1 MSRRLPARPSPWKG
15 RAIHSGRIL
24 LFCAAIL
31 LIHWQHA
38 RVRSAASQTSGAE
51 LSLEEA
57 RSLFPAAVGLGD
69 ATADG
74 GRQVLDDSGETL
86 GTLLQT
92 SPQADHI
99 VGFSGPTNVLIGF
112 DSDGRIAGLHV
123 LSSGDTKDHVRQVV
137 EDDSFMRSFDGMT
150 REAAS
155 RRSDIDAVSGAT
167 LTSLAMAES
176 VIHRLGG
183 AQPSLRFPDPVSVEM
198 AEKLFPEAADVVLPE
213 ATGGLWSVR
222 DARGKDLGTLVRLSP
237 AADNIVGYQ
246 GPTDGILGLGPDGA
260 VIGLVV
266 GETYDN
272 EPYIDYVRDEKYFLN
287 LFNEKPLA
295 ELAQLD
301 PYEEQIEGVSG
312 ATMTS
317 LAVVDG
323 IVAAAKEA
331 ERIRSL
337 PEPEEPPLVD
347 LRTRDI
353 GTAAV
358 VLGGLLI
365 GFTRLRG
372 VWWIRL
378 PWLLLVIGYLGFIN
392 GDMVSQA
399 MLVGWA
405 QSGVPWRSAAGLVL
419 LTVAAFI
426 VPFTSR
432 TNLYCSHLCP
442 HGAVQQLIRPRKRRR
457 HPPRRVIRV
466 VALIPGLLLAW
477 VMIVAM
483 GHLPFS
489 LVDIEPFDAYVFRIA
504 GWATIT
510 VAVVGLIASAF
521 VPMAYCRYGCPTG
534 ALLDWLRLNARSDRL
549 TWRDG
554 LAVGLVLLAL
564 GYVLAG

>member
-1 MSRRLPARPSPWKG
+1 
-15 RAIHSGRIL
+15 
-24 LFCAAIL
+24 
-31 LIHWQHA
+31 
-38 RVRSAASQTSGAE
+38 V
-51 LSLEEA
+51 
-57 RSLFPAAVGLGD
+57 
-69 ATADG
+69 
-74 GRQVLDDSGETL
+74 
-86 GTLLQT
+86 
-92 SPQADHI
+92 
-99 VGFSGPTNVLIGF
+99 
-112 DSDGRIAGLHV
+112 
-123 LSSGDTKDHVRQVV
+123 
-137 EDDSFMRSFDGMT
+137 
-150 REAAS
+150 
-155 RRSDIDAVSGAT
+155 
-167 LTSLAMAES
+167 
-176 VIHRLGG
+176 
-183 AQPSLRFPDPVSVEM
+183 
-198 AEKLFPEAADVVLPE
+198 
-213 ATGGLWSVR
+213 TGGLWSVS
-222 DARGKDLGTLVRLSP
+222 DAEGKEMGTLVRLSH
-237 AADNIVGYQ
+237 AADNIVGYH
-246 GPTDGILGLGPDGA
+246 GPTDGFLGVGSDGKA
-260 VIGLVV
+260 IGLVV

-272 EPYIDYVRDEKYFLN
+272 EPYIDYVREEKYFLN
-287 LFNEKPLA
+287 LLNERPLV

-317 LAVVDG
+317 LAVIDG
-323 IVAAAKEA
+323 IVAAAREA
-331 ERIRSL
+331 ERIRLL
-337 PEPEEPPLVD
+337 PEPEVRPLVD

-358 VLGGLLI
+358 VLGGVLI

-378 PWLLLVIGYLGFIN
+378 LWLLLVIGYLGFVN

-405 QSGVPWRSAAGLVL
+405 QSGVPWRSATGLVL
-419 LTVAAFI
+419 LTVAAFL

-457 HPPRRVIRV
+457 SPPRNVRRVLAIV
-466 VALIPGLLLAW
+466 PGLLLVW
-477 VMIVAM
+477 VIIVAM
-483 GHLPFS
+483 THSPFS

-504 GWATIT
+504 GWATMT

-564 GYVLAG
+564 GIVLAS